1 MVAFGSGS
9 FWLWWPLVF
18 GCFGIWRRCNW
29 ICLPQQHSLLGKK
42 MRRTCLL
49 LGKQMMRACLL
60 LGKKMI
66 WAFFVGQEDDLSV
79 SLLAVGSGSFWLW
92 RPLVLGAFGFGG
104 LCFLALVLVAFGFG
118 GLRFLVAYMWWVWW
132 WCLRC
137 SRLHLTSALLLDW
150 RLTAS
155 QCTWRWWFV
164 PVCITR
170 SSTGDCAVR
179 TCIWW

>member
-1 MVAFGSGS
+1 MAFGFWKLWDLVAFGSGS
-9 FWLWWPLVF
+9 FWLWWPLV
-18 GCFGIWRRCNW
+18 
-29 ICLPQQHSLLGKK
+29 L
-42 MRRTCLL
+42 
-49 LGKQMMRACLL
+49 
-60 LGKKMI
+60 
-66 WAFFVGQEDDLSV
+66 E
-79 SLLAVGSGSFWLW
+79 
-92 RPLVLGAFGFGG
+92 AFGFGG

-118 GLRFLVAYMWWVWW
+118 GPWFLVAYMWWVRW

-137 SRLHLTSALLLDW
+137 SRLHLTSALLLDWRLTASQCTWWWWFVLVCIYMLEYWCLSSSRLHLAVMVCARADRTCATMVVLTVSVAVASALLLDW